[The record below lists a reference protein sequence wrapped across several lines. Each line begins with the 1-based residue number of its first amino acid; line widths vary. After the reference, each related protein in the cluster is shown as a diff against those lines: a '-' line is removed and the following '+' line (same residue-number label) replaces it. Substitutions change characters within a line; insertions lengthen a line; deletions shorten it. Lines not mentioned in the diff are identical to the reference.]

1 MIQLVRL
8 PLRLSVGA
16 DAVIGKT
23 MSLTIY
29 YFPKCGSKKFILPAI
44 LFLRRFKIFPPVEM
58 PFRHA
63 LQPSISKSQ
72 RHQYVS
78 RTSTVFSRLNPEIP
92 AVLLKNS
99 INHNIFTLIL

>member
-1 MIQLVRL
+1 MRF
-8 PLRLSVGA
+8 PE
-16 DAVIGKT
+16 
-23 MSLTIY
+23 IY
-29 YFPKCGSKKFILPAI
+29 FTSDII
-44 LFLRRFKIFPPVEM
+44 FLRRFKIFPPVEM

-78 RTSTVFSRLNPEIP
+78 RTSTGFSRLNPEIP